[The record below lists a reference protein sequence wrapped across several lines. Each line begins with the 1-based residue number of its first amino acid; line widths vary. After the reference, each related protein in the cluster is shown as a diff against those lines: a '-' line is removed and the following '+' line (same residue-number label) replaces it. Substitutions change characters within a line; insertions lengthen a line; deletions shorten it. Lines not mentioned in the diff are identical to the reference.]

1 MEVEPTCKDILDND
15 GYESQDSLE
24 AKFLRKTKR
33 QSRSEEA
40 QESFPGQVFTK
51 NQVVEVEA
59 EGSHMFGGI
68 AKVLSSY
75 IDGDG
80 DRLYKVKY
88 IIDGNTEDGIPA
100 KFVKAK
106 KF

>member
-1 MEVEPTCKDILDND
+1 
-15 GYESQDSLE
+15 
-24 AKFLRKTKR
+24 
-33 QSRSEEA
+33 
-40 QESFPGQVFTK
+40 
-51 NQVVEVEA
+51 VEVEA